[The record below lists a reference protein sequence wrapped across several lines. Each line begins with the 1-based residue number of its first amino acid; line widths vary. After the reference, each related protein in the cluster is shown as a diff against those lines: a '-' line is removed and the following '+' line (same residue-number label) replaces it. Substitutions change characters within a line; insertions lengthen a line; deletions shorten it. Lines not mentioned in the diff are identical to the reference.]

1 MKFQKYLAELIGT
14 FVLSLAVFFS
24 LTSGM
29 PLATPLV
36 AGLTLG
42 LFVYTLGGVSGAHL
56 NPAVTIA
63 MAVIKKISL
72 RDAFFYL
79 VFQIAGGLL
88 AAMAAINLLGA
99 APELVVMDSWQ
110 IGVAEAM
117 GAFILAFGVCAV
129 TLKKVDNDASGL
141 VVGGSLALGAMLAG
155 TISIG
160 VINPALSI
168 AMVFDGV
175 SIGNMPMAYFFYI
188 VGPIVGAVVAAWIFR
203 YVSSK

>member
-1 MKFQKYLAELIGT
+1 MKFKKYLAELIGT
-14 FVLSLAVFFS
+14 FVLSMAVFFA

-63 MAVIKKISL
+63 MASIKKISL
-72 RDAFFYL
+72 RDTVLY
-79 VFQIAGGLL
+79 VIFQVAGGLL
-88 AAMAAINLLGA
+88 AAMVAIRLLEA

-110 IGVAEAM
+110 VGVAEAM
-117 GAFILAFGVCAV
+117 GAAILAFGVCAV

-160 VINPALSI
+160 VINPALT

-175 SIGNMPMAYFFYI
+175 SIGNMPMVYFSYI
-188 VGPIVGAVVAAWIFR
+188 AGPIVGAVVAAWIFK